1 MSAAVDKVI
10 QALYQAGYNPQQSG
24 DRWNARCPAHDDH
37 KPSLSVSIGND
48 NRVLLRCFAGCRVD
62 DIVQK
67 LGLTVAD
74 LFEEKKVSKSSPSI
88 EAVYPYCNTAGN
100 VVFEVVR
107 YFPKNFRQ
115 RVPKADGSYQWN
127 LTGLLPEEK
136 ELPYRLPELQKAVDD
151 DQSCFVYI
159 VEGEKDVDALR
170 KHGFVATCNAGG
182 ANKWTEN
189 HTAHL
194 VKAGVKLVYIIADRD
209 DTGKKHAR
217 AVAKSLSDN
226 GISVSACVPSCK
238 DNCKDVTDILSQHGE
253 GIGNCVMPLPTGTED
268 KETKPEAK
276 PRKIVSCSPD
286 EIPDEKPDWLLRGWL
301 VKGALHMIAGRPGVG
316 KSTAVGAIVA
326 ALTNGKD
333 PMGNPIPAVR
343 CGWLSWEEDRTVIGS
358 RLKAA
363 GVLSENMRLWK
374 TPLGQ
379 MEIPD
384 NLDNIRT
391 QITEDELDLLVLDG
405 IGYGVDQE
413 SYQRLGA
420 QLAHLGEM
428 AATTGCALLGIA
440 HTPKS
445 AKSSEAPVI
454 GSTSWTSVSRI
465 VAVVGDAGD
474 ATKRVLAIAKSNYK
488 WAESLA
494 FDLDEDKE
502 REVAVA
508 VGWQRSNM
516 KAGDLLAEPAE
527 RLERSEV
534 ERAIREYLEDDPML
548 TLAEIK
554 KRLEADG
561 LNPSDRTLTRALKN
575 MEVERKRNGFGGNVT
590 YSLKSSKSSNLATLS
605 PDGEYGNIGGNGS
618 LSTEESEE
626 ALLLLRE
633 VWQPE

>member
-1 MSAAVDKVI
+1 
-10 QALYQAGYNPQQSG
+10 
-24 DRWNARCPAHDDH
+24 
-37 KPSLSVSIGND
+37 
-48 NRVLLRCFAGCRVD
+48 
-62 DIVQK
+62 
-67 LGLTVAD
+67 
-74 LFEEKKVSKSSPSI
+74 
-88 EAVYPYCNTAGN
+88 
-100 VVFEVVR
+100 
-107 YFPKNFRQ
+107 
-115 RVPKADGSYQWN
+115 
-127 LTGLLPEEK
+127 
-136 ELPYRLPELQKAVDD
+136 
-151 DQSCFVYI
+151 
-159 VEGEKDVDALR
+159 
-170 KHGFVATCNAGG
+170 
-182 ANKWTEN
+182 
-189 HTAHL
+189 
-194 VKAGVKLVYIIADRD
+194 
-209 DTGKKHAR
+209 
-217 AVAKSLSDN
+217 
-226 GISVSACVPSCK
+226 
-238 DNCKDVTDILSQHGE
+238 
-253 GIGNCVMPLPTGTED
+253 
-268 KETKPEAK
+268 
-276 PRKIVSCSPD
+276 
-286 EIPDEKPDWLLRGWL
+286 
-301 VKGALHMIAGRPGVG
+301 
-316 KSTAVGAIVA
+316 
-326 ALTNGKD
+326 
-333 PMGNPIPAVR
+333 
-343 CGWLSWEEDRTVIGS
+343 
-358 RLKAA
+358 
-363 GVLSENMRLWK
+363 
-374 TPLGQ
+374 
-379 MEIPD
+379 
-384 NLDNIRT
+384 
-391 QITEDELDLLVLDG
+391 
-405 IGYGVDQE
+405 
-413 SYQRLGA
+413 
-420 QLAHLGEM
+420 M

-605 PDGEYGNIGGNGS
+605 PDGEYGKYGENDGKSPARVILATLSPDGEYGNIGGNGS